1 MRWHRMAKVDT
12 ATGKILAQ
20 VDFRAETLPE
30 AFAQMREYVGAVN
43 SNELRFFGYV
53 EALGEPVFIAC
64 ECEHAKHFASNV
76 MPGSITDFD
85 FIRVY
90 RSRASSGAH
99 DYGASFLVLHS
110 VKTVNGTYHVCR
122 SCMTCVAPYLT
133 SEPA

>member
-12 ATGKILAQ
+12 VTGKILAQ
-20 VDFRAETLPE
+20 VDFRAETLQE
-30 AFAQMREYVGAVN
+30 AFAQMREYVGATS

-53 EALGEPVFIAC
+53 ETLGAPVFIAC
-64 ECEHAKHFASNV
+64 ECEHAKHFA
-76 MPGSITDFD
+76 PD
-85 FIRVY
+85 

-110 VKTVNGTYHVCR
+110 VKTVNGTFHVCR